1 MEIIINH
8 RYCNMRGFLLYLLL
22 LASIFTSLFAQGNER
37 WQYSDVI
44 RGEVVIDYEPIY
56 AGHVDEEYPLSAEAA
71 GRRAL
76 EEMALFFSAMIYGWS
91 FNYEVGERA
100 RNIAEVLELEPCGEI
115 KWGDPGLIV
124 TETEIKDMN
133 LRVWADYHLNDSQ
146 QKRIQV
152 WRTGMIRN
160 AQATGYGPSTLE
172 EYPGWIAVKKTALED
187 SARAALRSALRGSE
201 RNRPKEVTGFI
212 SLASFP
218 RYYIDSGRWSVYARF
233 RVQITEIIPF
243 AAY

>member
-1 MEIIINH
+1 
-8 RYCNMRGFLLYLLL
+8 MRRKFLLFFLLYT
-22 LASIFTSLFAQGNER
+22 SIFTPLFAQGHEQ

-56 AGHVDEEYPLSAEAA
+56 AGHIDEEYPLSAKAA
-71 GRRAL
+71 GKRAL
-76 EEMALFFSAMIYGWS
+76 EEMVLFFSAMIYGWS
-91 FNYEVGERA
+91 FNYEVGEMA
-100 RNIAEVLELEPCGEI
+100 RNIAEHLELEPCGEI
-115 KWGDPGLIV
+115 KWGDPALRV
-124 TETEIKDMN
+124 TETEIRDMN
-133 LRVWADYHLNDSQ
+133 LRVWADYYLNDSQ

-160 AQATGYGPSTLE
+160 AQATGYGPSYLD

-187 SARAALRSALRGSE
+187 SARAALRAALRGSE

-218 RYYIDSGRWSVYARF
+218 RYYIDSGRWSVFARF
-233 RVQITEIIPF
+233 RVQITNIIPF